1 MTKRQEIAS
10 REKGHLRM
18 EELTEA
24 INSSS
29 HSRLFAMH
37 WNMDKDKRKVARA
50 NQENSYC
57 SHMTTEILKAVLAV
71 RRNQDS

>member
-10 REKGHLRM
+10 RGKGHLRM

-29 HSRLFAMH
+29 HSKVFVTH
-37 WNMDKDKRKVARA
+37 WNMDKDKRNVAS
-50 NQENSYC
+50 QEKFYC
-57 SHMTTEILKAVLAV
+57 NHMTKEILKAVLAL
-71 RRNQDS
+71 RRNQDC

>member
-10 REKGHLRM
+10 RGKGHLRM

-37 WNMDKDKRKVARA
+37 WNMDKGKRNVA

-57 SHMTTEILKAVLAV
+57 NHMTTEILKAVLAW
-71 RRNQDS
+71 RGNQDC